1 MSINHLPPVLSLRK
15 TAKGKSSPG
24 HRDKFPQNAMALR
37 HTKRKGK
44 RKKRE
49 EEKVRK
55 PGFNFNFKN
64 TILAL
69 VCECCHFG
77 GLNGVDCK

>member
-44 RKKRE
+44 RKKG
-49 EEKVRK
+49 RK
-55 PGFNFNFKN
+55 RKSGNLDS
-64 TILAL
+64 ILTL
-69 VCECCHFG
+69 KIQFW
-77 GLNGVDCK
+77 L